1 MNLNEGIRRA
11 RKWRDM
17 TQLELAGKVG
27 CNIATIKNWESG
39 RNDPTHENIMKLCE
53 ILNVS
58 LDFLTGVSDDPNE
71 VSNAFPPDTDYIIA
85 EGNKKFTLIE
95 QVMNGT
101 EDEAEKLLQFL
112 KIMRGEA

>member
-1 MNLNEGIRRA
+1 MNFNESIKRA
-11 RKWRDM
+11 RKWRNL
-17 TQLELAGKVG
+17 TQAELAEKVG
-27 CNIATIKNWESG
+27 VAVATVKSWEAG
-39 RNDPTHENIMKLCE
+39 RFEPNREKTNKLCDV
-53 ILNVS
+53 LDVS
-58 LDFLTGVSDDPNE
+58 MDFLTGISDDPNE
-71 VSNAFPPDTDYIIA
+71 QRVLPDTDYIIA